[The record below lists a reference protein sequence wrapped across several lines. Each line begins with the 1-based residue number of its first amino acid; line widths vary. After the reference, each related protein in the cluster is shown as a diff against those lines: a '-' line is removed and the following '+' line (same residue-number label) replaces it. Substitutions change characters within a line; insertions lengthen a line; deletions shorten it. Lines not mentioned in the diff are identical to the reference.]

1 MIDSKSIFQFWKG
14 NIRKMMMRSFLL
26 LCVLFAAVFGQT
38 TKIEEKADAA
48 KEAIAVVNKLFDAMR
63 AKDALAIRACFST
76 EGQLTATQRRNGQP
90 SIRVFNGEA
99 FAKLIVE
106 TKGVLKER
114 MYKPEALV
122 SGDLV
127 LVRGRYGFYVDDRFS
142 HCGTNSFHLMR
153 TDAGWKIVNAASTI
167 ELDGCEPESKEQQ

>member
-1 MIDSKSIFQFWKG
+1 MKNYPQMSKKLSV
-14 NIRKMMMRSFLL
+14 SLCLFLVAL
-26 LCVLFAAVFGQT
+26 TGIAWGQT
-38 TKIEEKADAA
+38 GKGEEKDDAA
-48 KEAIAVVNKLFDAMR
+48 KEALAVVNKLFDAMR
-63 AKDALAIRACFST
+63 AKDEGAIRALFSA
-76 EGQLTATQRRNGQP
+76 EGQLVATQRRAGQP
-90 SIRVFNGEA
+90 SVRVFTGDS

-106 TKGVLKER
+106 TKGVLQER

-153 TDAGWKIVNAASTI
+153 MADGWKIVNAASTI
-167 ELDGCEPESKEQQ
+167 ELEGCEPVSKEKK